1 MGGLSYSEFTVLQ
14 AIVSTTGV
22 LSVLSSVIVISTHY
36 FLSSSQVQTKSNK
49 KLVVYLQLAIFGA
62 DLTALAYLGGGE
74 CYHYSVLMSFFLLS
88 QAAWGSIVARQLQLL
103 MFTRQSLN
111 RALHRLHSF
120 ADGNSFNMRDIE
132 KVRMAVFH
140 VLSWGLPM
148 LFSITIYVVSM
159 DAPISMWCWFNQ
171 EHSHGGEVT
180 ITHTMG
186 PVALFFYLPLAA
198 TLVYNVYVLSWSS
211 LKRAVGR
218 VCGDGDGDMVDD
230 MSMGGGARGAD
241 MHSHHHNTT
250 TEDPL
255 EKEISHLAT
264 RLRWF
269 VTLSATVSF
278 MVCAA
283 ELINVSY
290 TAQSNESR
298 YGLYVFLVLFL
309 RLHGLANLCV
319 YGSRDDVRKCWRECV
334 MERCCCLHSS
344 GGNNMRASSA
354 LEEAVEGEDSDR
366 SPLAYEPPT
375 LEK

>member
-49 KLVVYLQLAIFGA
+49 KLIVYLQLAIFGA

-103 MFTRQSLN
+103 VFTRQSLN

-120 ADGNSFNMRDIE
+120 ADGNSYNMRDIE
-132 KVRMAVFH
+132 RVRMVVFH
-140 VLSWGLPM
+140 VLAWGLPL
-148 LFSITIYVVSM
+148 LFSITIYVMSL
-159 DAPISMWCWFNQ
+159 DTPISMWCWFNQ
-171 EHSHGGEVT
+171 EHTHDGEVT

-211 LKRAVGR
+211 LKRAAGR
-218 VCGDGDGDMVDD
+218 VCGDGDD
-230 MSMGGGARGAD
+230 ARGAE
-241 MHSHHHNTT
+241 MHTHHHDTNA
-250 TEDPL
+250 DPL
-255 EKEISHLAT
+255 EKEISRLST

-269 VTLSATVSF
+269 VSLSATVSF
-278 MVCAA
+278 LLCAA
-283 ELINVSY
+283 ELINVSD
-290 TAQSNESR
+290 TAQSDESR

-309 RLHGLANLCV
+309 RLHGLANLSV
-319 YGSRDDVRKCWRECV
+319 YGSRDDVRKCWREV
-334 MERCCCLHSS
+334 MERCLRHSHS
-344 GGNNMRASSA
+344 GGDDMRASSA

-366 SPLAYEPPT
+366 SPLAYEPPA